1 MEKPNSFY
9 LRYSTKITPEIFE
22 VFQMWIEKNKTGLEN
37 RNYCDN
43 TFENFVTKKYYLFNA
58 LTQFPSEIYGVDNN
72 AQSIRRELSFEE
84 LQELITTT
92 DLW

>member
-9 LRYSTKITPEIFE
+9 LKYSNKITREIFE

-43 TFENFVTKKYYLFNA
+43 TFEKFVQNKY
-58 LTQFPSEIYGVDNN
+58 D
-72 AQSIRRELSFEE
+72 ELSEYEMPSDFECV
-84 LQELITTT
+84 QEINHFTQLNKNKKESRVEKLFI
-92 DLW
+92 L